1 MAAEKVL
8 GEFEQVVMLAIMR
21 LGEDAYGMSIRDEV
35 LARTGR
41 SVALGAI
48 YPTLDR
54 LERKGFVRSQ
64 RARANVAR
72 GGRPRRM
79 VHLEVA
85 GHAVLRRGREDFLAL
100 WSGFEPGPVGS

>member
-1 MAAEKVL
+1 MAAEKGL
-8 GEFEQVVMLAIMR
+8 GEFEQVVMLAVMR

-35 LARTGR
+35 LSRTGR

-54 LERKGFVRSQ
+54 LEKKGFIRSE
-64 RARANVAR
+64 RARSDLAR

-79 VHLEVA
+79 VRLEVA
-85 GHAVLRRGREDFLAL
+85 GHVALNRGREDFLAL
-100 WSGFEPGPVGS
+100 WSGFEPKQVGS

>member
-1 MAAEKVL
+1 MSPEKGL

-21 LGEDAYGMSIRDEV
+21 LREDAYGMSIRDEV

-54 LERKGFVRSQ
+54 LEKKGFIRSE
-64 RARANVAR
+64 RAKSDAVR

-79 VHLEVA
+79 VRLEMA
-85 GHAVLRRGREDFLAL
+85 GHAALNRGREDFLAL
-100 WSGFEPGPVGS
+100 WSGFEPGKVGS

>member
-1 MAAEKVL
+1 MSSEKGL

-21 LGEDAYGMSIRDEV
+21 LGDDAYGMSIRDEV

-41 SVALGAI
+41 GVALGAI

-54 LERKGFVRSQ
+54 LERKGFIRSE
-64 RARANVAR
+64 RTRSDAAR

-79 VHLEVA
+79 VRMEIA
-85 GHAVLRRGREDFLAL
+85 GHAALNRGREDFLAL
-100 WSGFEPGPVGS
+100 WSGFEPEQVGS

>member
-21 LGEDAYGMSIRDEV
+21 LGTDAYGMSIRDEV

-41 SVALGAI
+41 NVALGAI

-54 LERKGFVRSQ
+54 LEKKGFVRSE
-64 RARANVAR
+64 RARADPAR

-79 VHLEVA
+79 VRLEAA
-85 GHAVLRRGREDFLAL
+85 GHAALNRSRDDFLAL
-100 WSGFEPGPVGS
+100 WSGFEPGQMGS